1 MPSCRSVPARA
12 RSSTGH
18 VPTQRLLRH
27 TALRRVHCRTRRPCV
42 RVAVAGRSCL
52 SVAEIEHDATGSRIV
67 GLPIWG
73 VVRLVAWTGF
83 HHLPGLIAPEL
94 RQLLTQE
101 RWNSRSRYRGGG
113 LCPRVECVLKLKL
126 VWVGSQNTLAPA
138 RGSTTHTHTHIHTH
152 TQVHPCAHLRM
163 QPTQSAHLCL
173 RLGRKSSSGAGTLP
187 GCFIARRS
195 FRRSA
200 RATAACSRADAA
212 AADPATRI
220 ARATRSFGGFADRLL
235 RCDSAPT
242 EPSSGSF
249 SWPL

>member
-138 RGSTTHTHTHIHTH
+138 RGSATHTHTHTHTH
-152 TQVHPCAHLRM
+152 TSSP
-163 QPTQSAHLCL
+163 LCTPQDAANAK
-173 RLGRKSSSGAGTLP
+173 RPPVFAP
-187 GCFIARRS
+187 GPKVFQRRRRS
-195 FRRSA
+195 PRVLHCTQVVS
-200 RATAACSRADAA
+200 TLS
-212 AADPATRI
+212 
-220 ARATRSFGGFADRLL
+220 
-235 RCDSAPT
+235 
-242 EPSSGSF
+242 PSHSSVQ
-249 SWPL
+249 PC